1 MLALTI
7 CLLVSTIAVF
17 AESGISVEIPDFFA
31 NSCCTDT
38 TALIVF
44 SHVFIHSP
52 KPTDVIVIG
61 AVPFR
66 MISAQPPADIS
77 DGSVSW
83 EGVFSKRSQLYFKNE
98 TYTDLYYEASV
109 PFENTIEITSGAN
122 SEGTNYDD
130 FEFYNLKMVIYWNKQ
145 MPIAIPEPIPEYDY

>member
-1 MLALTI
+1 M
-7 CLLVSTIAVF
+7 
-17 AESGISVEIPDFFA
+17 
-31 NSCCTDT
+31 
-38 TALIVF
+38 
-44 SHVFIHSP
+44 
-52 KPTDVIVIG
+52 IG

-83 EGVFSKRSQLYFKNE
+83 VGVFSKRSQLYFKNE

-130 FEFYNLKMVIYWNKQ
+130 LEFYNLKMVIYLDRQ
-145 MPIAIPEPIPEYDY
+145 MPIAIPEPVLEYDY

>member
-1 MLALTI
+1 MRERAILFPWKGSI
-7 CLLVSTIAVF
+7 HREPFQPVVF
-17 AESGISVEIPDFFA
+17 E
-31 NSCCTDT
+31 
-38 TALIVF
+38 L
-44 SHVFIHSP
+44 FINSP

-130 FEFYNLKMVIYWNKQ
+130 LEFYNLKMVIYLDRQ
-145 MPIAIPEPIPEYDY
+145 MPIAIPEPVLEYDY

>member
-1 MLALTI
+1 MISINWATE
-7 CLLVSTIAVF
+7 VSLM
-17 AESGISVEIPDFFA
+17 EYCNDA
-31 NSCCTDT
+31 NT
-38 TALIVF
+38 LF
-44 SHVFIHSP
+44 LRSHVFINSP
-52 KPTDVIVIG
+52 KPTDVIVSG

-77 DGSVSW
+77 AESVRW
-83 EGVFSKRSQLYFKNE
+83 EGVFSKRSQLYIEDE

-130 FEFYNLKMVIYWNKQ
+130 FEFYNLKMVIYWDKQ
-145 MPIAIPEPIPEYDY
+145 MPIAIPEPVLES